1 MVYLYRK
8 KGTPLFLCHR
18 SLKLRWHRGGGGKED
33 YSSTPISIFIISQ
46 AE

>member
-8 KGTPLFLCHR
+8 KGTPLFCATVA
-18 SLKLRWHRGGGGKED
+18 LKLRWHRGGGGKED

>member
-1 MVYLYRK
+1 MVYLYRRK
-8 KGTPLFLCHR
+8 VHHYFCATVA
-18 SLKLRWHRGGGGKED
+18 LKLRWHRGGGGKED

>member
-18 SLKLRWHRGGGGKED
+18 SLETPVAQRWGGKED